1 MIDLNHIE
9 LTDGDGVP
17 AYGEDGTLLRYW
29 QAEVPDTDL
38 YAMTEEAC
46 TRMGHDGEDKRHA
59 RFTRF
64 FVGTKPSTGP
74 GHAFGGVLVQDEL
87 NHGDQFT
94 GPIGSAIREL
104 DGPTPWTDA
113 PRQRM
118 LEEAIERRD
127 KGVNQA

>member
-9 LTDGDGVP
+9 LTSGDGVP
-17 AYGEDGTLLRYW
+17 PFGESGTLLRYW
-29 QAEVPDTDL
+29 QAEVPETDL
-38 YAMTEEAC
+38 FAMTEEAC
-46 TRMGHDGEDKRHA
+46 TRVNEDRHA
-59 RFTRF
+59 RLTRF
-64 FVGTKPSTGP
+64 FVGTKPSTGH

-94 GPIGSAIREL
+94 GPIGPAIREL

-118 LEEAIERRD
+118 LEEAIERRN
-127 KGVNQA
+127 KGVEQA